1 MVTQPFSG
9 FQELLGEVNLR
20 PQDRFV
26 NHKSYELHHSLDV
39 FYCRFKVK
47 APKEAGIYR
56 IVVEDVTVYIGRAS
70 NLRNRLSSQYGNVSP
85 RHPFAGGQL
94 QKCRTNA
101 KINEALC
108 GGKRVY
114 VHWEVCANYI
124 ERERDLLKDS
134 MNRPMWNL
142 RGEGRPGSD
151 LVQLADVAK

>member
-26 NHKSYELHHSLDV
+26 NNKNYELHDNLDV
-39 FYCRFKVK
+39 FYCRFKVN
-47 APKEAGIYR
+47 APKKAGVYR
-56 IVVEDVTVYIGRAS
+56 ILVENVTVYIGRAS

-108 GGKRVY
+108 SGKRVY
-114 VHWEVCANYI
+114 VHWEVCENYI
-124 ERERDLLKDS
+124 ERERDLLKDP
-134 MNRPMWNL
+134 MNRPIWNL
-142 RGEGRPGSD
+142 RGEGKVTSG
-151 LVQLADVAK
+151 LMQVLDVVK